1 MRGKKR
7 PREKP
12 PPSYKN
18 QVSFQLKRERK
29 RGRMKEKEQKKRKK
43 SNPNYRIAL
52 ELWEIHTKFS
62 LFTDLNSSLLKFL
75 SVASLG
81 SKCQDDKCTGA
92 CFHTQI
98 SQADLVVL
106 DPVRDPWFPSRL
118 ERSMHVV
125 NNWSRGLF
133 RCLLGFATLRGFLW
147 LALMES
153 FLFSPL
159 LINL

>member
-106 DPVRDPWFPSRL
+106 DPVRDPWF
-118 ERSMHVV
+118 H
-125 NNWSRGLF
+125 
-133 RCLLGFATLRGFLW
+133 CGFLAGWREACMW
-147 LALMES
+147 LTTDPGASSDVFWALLHLGG
-153 FLFSPL
+153 FCD
-159 LINL
+159 